1 MQPIKEP
8 AITPQGIVFEKQAL
22 IKWVQQT
29 GKCPMTRENLTLKD
43 IRKFTLTET
52 KGVKTLSNQGQI
64 IEMLEALVQLG
75 ISCALTIEEAEDGW

>member
-22 IKWVQQT
+22 INWVKQSGT
-29 GKCPMTRENLTLKD
+29 CPMTREPLTLKD

-52 KGVKTLSNQGQI
+52 RGVKK
-64 IEMLEALVQLG
+64 
-75 ISCALTIEEAEDGW
+75 LTN